1 MNYII
6 LDLEATC
13 WQGNAMDRNPEII
26 EIGAY
31 RVNGYR
37 EWIDKF
43 QSFVRPVE
51 HDMRNSGRNLI
62 NDMFEGRGHRAL
74 SWAIRASATTPG
86 FRPSPWRGHCAGA
99 MAQ

>member
-13 WQGNAMDRNPEII
+13 WQGNAMDRNSEII

-51 HDMRNSGRNLI
+51 HPRLSTYCTDLTGITQQQVNKAKTFDHIFPL
-62 NDMFEGRGHRAL
+62 FED
-74 SWAIRASATTPG
+74 W
-86 FRPSPWRGHCAGA
+86 
-99 MAQ
+99 

>member
-31 RVNGYR
+31 HVNGYR

-51 HDMRNSGRNLI
+51 H
-62 NDMFEGRGHRAL
+62 
-74 SWAIRASATTPG
+74 P
-86 FRPSPWRGHCAGA
+86 RPVSYTHLTLPTNREV
-99 MAQ
+99 